1 MEPST
6 CSPRGGRNDSGSGG
20 WMGGGCGGL
29 AGYGPPR
36 VEPSPASAYP
46 RWEQPGSM
54 WAPAL
59 GQLRSTPLIR
69 VQIASLGCTSGPG
82 AMGRE
87 VRMDD
92 HSRRE
97 GVRKKETEKG
107 RLWLK
112 QMEGNRR
119 AKQKPTATR
128 HSSTKDVSM
137 CGRMV
142 TMMSL
147 KSRPEMEPL
156 WAWSRWMNAC
166 RACSSCISCGRGG
179 GGGG

>member
-1 MEPST
+1 MIP
-6 CSPRGGRNDSGSGG
+6 
-20 WMGGGCGGL
+20 
-29 AGYGPPR
+29 
-36 VEPSPASAYP
+36 V
-46 RWEQPGSM
+46 
-54 WAPAL
+54 
-59 GQLRSTPLIR
+59 LRLPNVIFHDF
-69 VQIASLGCTSGPG
+69 
-82 AMGRE
+82 E
-87 VRMDD
+87 VLLNKDNIISVVSD
-92 HSRRE
+92 L
-97 GVRKKETEKG
+97 TIFG

-156 WAWSRWMNAC
+156 WPQSRWMKAR
-166 RACSSCISCGRGG
+166 RACSSCISCGRGAG
-179 GGGG
+179 GG